1 MAEGTIRTS
10 EAAAEAATGDL
21 LQAEVGRTQAKVTR
35 LSSLA
40 PVPGSSDHD
49 GLAEV
54 AEVASAKLAELVE
67 ADAKALVAADG
78 ALHVVDDIRART
90 L

>member
-54 AEVASAKLAELVE
+54 AE

-78 ALHVVDDIRART
+78 ALHVVDGIRART

>member
-1 MAEGTIRTS
+1 MAGETIRTS
-10 EAAAEAATGDL
+10 EAAAEAAAGDL
-21 LQAEVGRTQAKVTR
+21 LQTEVGGTQAEVTR

-54 AEVASAKLAELVE
+54 AEAASAKLAELVE
-67 ADAKALVAADG
+67 ADAKAAVAADG
-78 ALHVVDDIRART
+78 ALHTTDELRAQT
-90 L
+90 F

>member
-40 PVPGSSDHD
+40 PVPGSDHD

-54 AEVASAKLAELVE
+54 AEAASAKLAELVE

>member
-1 MAEGTIRTS
+1 MAGGTIRTS
-10 EAAAEAATGDL
+10 EAAAEAAVNDL
-21 LQAEVGRTQAKVTR
+21 LQTGEGAVQAKAVR

-54 AEVASAKLAELVE
+54 AEAASIKLAELVE
-67 ADAKALVAADG
+67 ADAKAAVAADG
-78 ALHVVDDIRART
+78 ALHATDDLRAQT
-90 L
+90 F

>member
-10 EAAAEAATGDL
+10 EAAATGDL

-54 AEVASAKLAELVE
+54 AEAASAKLAELVE

>member
-10 EAAAEAATGDL
+10 EAAAEAAAGDL
-21 LQAEVGRTQAKVTR
+21 LQAGVGEPQANVTR

-40 PVPGSSDHD
+40 PVPGSGDHD
-49 GLAEV
+49 GLAE
-54 AEVASAKLAELVE
+54 LAE
-67 ADAKALVAADG
+67 ADAKAAVAADG
-78 ALHVVDDIRART
+78 ALHVADGIRARA

>member
-54 AEVASAKLAELVE
+54 AE
-67 ADAKALVAADG
+67 DG
-78 ALHVVDDIRART
+78 ALHVVDGIRART